1 MPGLRQIVPA
11 QNPLR
16 LLAVPLSVACVAMLA
31 GCTTPGAT
39 VSGPFNVVPA
49 PDTSPAYTAQQ
60 KAAQDNLVK
69 MVALQDRLS
78 KVSAPLLIN
87 NADLCKTY
95 ARNLLGFTAQNKYS
109 YPGVYADAAQAAL
122 GYGEQ
127 MQVSS
132 VLPGSGAARAGL
144 RKGDGLLAAEGKPL
158 PAGPNAEGPFGAI
171 VAPLASKSASINMT
185 IAREGQPQD
194 LKIPVTRACAFRVAL
209 GNADNINAYSDGARI
224 MLTRGMV
231 GAAQNDE
238 GIAFVIAREM
248 AHNIL
253 DHARAQRSSGTAGS
267 LIDSLGAVQPDV
279 SMLTGSAGVKAMPQ
293 ELDAQA
299 DTLAIY
305 LLARAGYDIGNA
317 ASFWQRLSAQV
328 PASTANGYTA
338 LHPGTTARIA
348 AINRAVIDVR
358 AKQSAKKPL
367 RP

>member
-1 MPGLRQIVPA
+1 MAL
-11 QNPLR
+11 PL
-16 LLAVPLSVACVAMLA
+16 LVACAALLA
-31 GCTTPGAT
+31 GCTTPGGT
-39 VSGPFNVVPA
+39 VSGPFNMTPA
-49 PDTSPAYTAQQ
+49 PDEAPAYTAQQ

-87 NADLCKTY
+87 NADLCKSY

-144 RKGDGLLAAEGKPL
+144 RKGDGLVAAEGKPL

-171 VAPLASKSASINMT
+171 VGPLASKSASISMT
-185 IAREGQPQD
+185 ITREGQPQD

-231 GAAQNDE
+231 HAAQNDE

-253 DHARAQRSSGTAGS
+253 DHARSQRNTGTAGGI
-267 LIDSLGAVQPDV
+267 IDSLGAVQPDV
-279 SMLTGSAGVKAMPQ
+279 SMLTGAAGIRAMPQ

-305 LLARAGYDIGNA
+305 LLARAGYNVDNA
-317 ASFWQRLSAQV
+317 SRFWQRLATQV

-338 LHPGTTARIA
+338 LHPGMNSRIA

-358 AKQSAKKPL
+358 ARQAAKKPL

>member
-144 RKGDGLLAAEGKPL
+144 RTGDGLLAAEGKPL

-171 VAPLASKSASINMT
+171 VGPLASKSASISMT

-224 MLTRGMV
+224 MVTRGMV

-253 DHARAQRSSGTAGS
+253 DHARTQRSSGTAGS

>member
-1 MPGLRQIVPA
+1 MPASRHLTPAPTLLRRLAPS
-11 QNPLR
+11 L
-16 LLAVPLSVACVAMLA
+16 LLAGAAILT
-31 GCTTPGAT
+31 GCSTPAPQ

-49 PDTSPAYTAQQ
+49 PDAPAYTAEQ
-60 KAAQDNLVK
+60 KAAQQELVK

-109 YPGVYADAAQAAL
+109 YPGIYADAAQAAL

-127 MQVSS
+127 MQVSG

-144 RKGDGLLAAEGKPL
+144 RKGDALIAAEGKPL
-158 PAGPNAEGPFGAI
+158 PTGPKAEGPFGAI
-171 VAPLASKSASINMT
+171 VGPLASKSASINMT
-185 IAREGQPQD
+185 IARQGQPQD

-231 GAAQNDE
+231 NAAQNDE

-253 DHARAQRSSGTAGS
+253 DHARTQRSSGTAGS
-267 LIDSLGAVQPDV
+267 IIDSLGAVQPDV

-293 ELDAQA
+293 EMDAQA

-317 ASFWQRLSAQV
+317 ASFWQRIATQV
-328 PASTANGYTA
+328 PAGTANGYTA
-338 LHPGTTARIA
+338 LHPGMSARIA

>member
-1 MPGLRQIVPA
+1 MPGLRQLDSA
-11 QNPLR
+11 QSPLR
-16 LLAVPLSVACVAMLA
+16 QLALPLLVACAAMLA
-31 GCTTPGAT
+31 GCTTPGTT
-39 VSGPFNVVPA
+39 VSGPFNIVPA
-49 PDTSPAYTAQQ
+49 PDEAPAYTAQQ
-60 KAAQDNLVK
+60 KAAQENLVK

-171 VAPLASKSASINMT
+171 VGPLASKSASINMT
-185 IAREGQPQD
+185 IARQGQPQD

-224 MLTRGMV
+224 MVTRGMV
-231 GAAQNDE
+231 HAANNDE

-253 DHARAQRSSGTAGS
+253 DHARTQRSSGTAGS

-279 SMLTGSAGVKAMPQ
+279 SMLTGAAGIRAMPQ
-293 ELDAQA
+293 EMDAQA

-338 LHPGTTARIA
+338 LHPGMSARIA
-348 AINRAVIDVR
+348 AINRAVTDVR
-358 AKQSAKKPL
+358 AKQAAKKPL

>member
-49 PDTSPAYTAQQ
+49 PDTAPAYTAQQ
-60 KAAQDNLVK
+60 KASQDNLVK

-171 VAPLASKSASINMT
+171 VGPLASKSASINMT
-185 IAREGQPQD
+185 IARQGQPQD

-224 MLTRGMV
+224 MVTRGMV
-231 GAAQNDE
+231 NAANNDE

-253 DHARAQRSSGTAGS
+253 EHARTQRSSGTAGS

-279 SMLTGSAGVKAMPQ
+279 SMLTGAAGIRAMPQ
-293 ELDAQA
+293 EMDAQA

-338 LHPGTTARIA
+338 LHPGMSARIA
-348 AINRAVIDVR
+348 AINRAVTDVR
-358 AKQSAKKPL
+358 AKQAAKKPL

>member
-1 MPGLRQIVPA
+1 MPGFRHMVPA
-11 QNPLR
+11 QHPLR
-16 LLAVPLSVACVAMLA
+16 QWGLPLLVAGAALLA
-31 GCTTPGAT
+31 GCSTPGGT
-39 VSGPFNVVPA
+39 VSGPFNMTPA
-49 PDTSPAYTAQQ
+49 PDEAPAYTARQ
-60 KAAQDNLVK
+60 KAAQENLVK

-87 NADLCKTY
+87 NADLCKNY

-109 YPGVYADAAQAAL
+109 YPGEYADAAQAAL

-127 MQVSS
+127 MQVSG

-144 RKGDGLLAAEGKPL
+144 RKGDGLLAADGKSL

-171 VAPLASKSASINMT
+171 VGPLASKSASINMT
-185 IAREGQPQD
+185 IAREGQPQG

-224 MLTRGMV
+224 MLTRGMIH
-231 GAAQNDE
+231 AAQNDE

-253 DHARAQRSSGTAGS
+253 DHARNQRNSGTAGS
-267 LIDSLGAVQPDV
+267 IIDSLGAVQPDA
-279 SMLTGSAGVKAMPQ
+279 SMLTGAAGIRAMPQ

-305 LLARAGYDIGNA
+305 LLARAGYNIDNA
-317 ASFWQRLSAQV
+317 ARFWQQLAAQA

-338 LHPGTTARIA
+338 LHPGMNARIA
-348 AINRAVIDVR
+348 AINRAVIEVR
-358 AKQSAKKPL
+358 AKQAARKPL
-367 RP
+367 LP

>member
-253 DHARAQRSSGTAGS
+253 DHARTQRSSGTAGS

-293 ELDAQA
+293 DLDAQA

>member
-171 VAPLASKSASINMT
+171 VGPLASKSASINMT
-185 IAREGQPQD
+185 IARQGQPQD

-224 MLTRGMV
+224 MVTRGMV
-231 GAAQNDE
+231 NAANNDE

-253 DHARAQRSSGTAGS
+253 EHARTQRSSGTAGS

-279 SMLTGSAGVKAMPQ
+279 SRLTGAAGIRAMPQ
-293 ELDAQA
+293 EMDAQA

-338 LHPGTTARIA
+338 LHPGMSARIA
-348 AINRAVIDVR
+348 AINRAVTDVR
-358 AKQSAKKPL
+358 AKQAAKKPL

>member
-16 LLAVPLSVACVAMLA
+16 QLASPLLVACVAILA
-31 GCTTPGAT
+31 GCTTPGT
-39 VSGPFNVVPA
+39 NVSGPFNIVPA
-49 PDTSPAYTAQQ
+49 PDEAPAYTAQQ

-127 MQVSS
+127 MQVSG

-171 VAPLASKSASINMT
+171 VGPLASKSASINMT

-209 GNADNINAYSDGARI
+209 GNADNINAYSDGSRI
-224 MLTRGMV
+224 MVTRGMM

-253 DHARAQRSSGTAGS
+253 DHARTQRSSGTAGS
-267 LIDSLGAVQPDV
+267 IIDSLGAVQPDV

-293 ELDAQA
+293 EMDAQA

-317 ASFWQRLSAQV
+317 ASFWQRMASQV

-338 LHPGTTARIA
+338 LHPGTSARIA
-348 AINRAVIDVR
+348 AINLAVTDVR
-358 AKQSAKKPL
+358 AKQSAKKTL